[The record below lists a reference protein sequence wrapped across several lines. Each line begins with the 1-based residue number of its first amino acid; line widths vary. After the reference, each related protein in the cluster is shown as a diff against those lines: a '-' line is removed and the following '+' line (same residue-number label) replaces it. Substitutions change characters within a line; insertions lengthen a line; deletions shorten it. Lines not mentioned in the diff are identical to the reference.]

1 MNHITLTDVEIFNL
15 CKVRLIYLGPAKYG
29 ILRDIKHPSPG
40 SIAQRASPSSERK
53 PDNTKKRGRKT
64 TCRKGKWAT
73 ECRPDSN
80 TLSVK
85 KPRTLTENRNLRY
98 GITNPTP
105 ATVTVAGRTR
115 RSCRKDIDYLSLND
129 GLESEFMDTPK
140 RKPKNSHPPNCK
152 GPTPQRVAAQCASS
166 PETFP
171 EAESAV
177 TTTGSTALIGV
188 LASSS
193 NKSNVTQVPAS
204 STTVLTGVQ
213 LPLAESLTAPSLI
226 GVPVSTTL
234 IGVPASGSNKNIAT
248 HVSAPSITA
257 LTGVQ
262 VPPAESPTA
271 SSLTG
276 VPITLD
282 TTTTASELTKQDD
295 ALDSLPDLV
304 LDDKVGDNTIVT
316 EIAAAV
322 PPASHIKET
331 FNVDPL
337 SSDDDE
343 IDMDAVD
350 ALLSLSS
357 VRDDSKDLT
366 LENEQIM
373 PIGGLN
379 LPVDVAP
386 VPIELG
392 QIQID
397 RAIAE
402 LTKQEQ
408 MDIQATSKNTDV
420 ADADVEVKDTENQNI
435 EITEANKITDSSAS
449 KGVFKTT
456 IHGLKK
462 KKDSRRIYKCSI
474 CGVRKGSMQ
483 LLNDH
488 HKRLHGP
495 QMCGICGR
503 VFELATSL
511 NRHMYTHEEARY
523 KCEKCEFKCYFE
535 SELLTHNIVH
545 RQTPT
550 YKCMVANCDRWFKRK
565 W

>member
-1 MNHITLTDVEIFNL
+1 M
-15 CKVRLIYLGPAKYG
+15 
-29 ILRDIKHPSPG
+29 
-40 SIAQRASPSSERK
+40 
-53 PDNTKKRGRKT
+53 
-64 TCRKGKWAT
+64 
-73 ECRPDSN
+73 
-80 TLSVK
+80 
-85 KPRTLTENRNLRY
+85 
-98 GITNPTP
+98 
-105 ATVTVAGRTR
+105 R

-140 RKPKNSHPPNCK
+140 RKPKNSYPPNRK
-152 GPTPQRVAAQCASS
+152 GPTPERVAAQCASS

-177 TTTGSTALIGV
+177 TTSGSTALIGV
-188 LASSS
+188 PASSS
-193 NKSNVTQVPAS
+193 NKSNVTQVSVS
-204 STTVLTGVQ
+204 STTALTGIQ
-213 LPLAESLTAPSLI
+213 LPLAKSLTAPSLTGI
-226 GVPVSTTL
+226 PVSTAL
-234 IGVPASGSNKNIAT
+234 IGVPASGSNKNIVT
-248 HVSAPSITA
+248 PVSVPSITA

-262 VPPAESPTA
+262 VPPAESPTT

-276 VPITLD
+276 VPIMPD
-282 TTTTASELTKQDD
+282 TTTTTPELTKQDD

-304 LDDKVGDNTIVT
+304 LDNKVGDDTIVT

-322 PPASHIKET
+322 PTASHIKET

-337 SSDDDE
+337 SSDDE

-357 VRDDSKDLT
+357 VQDDSKDPT

-402 LTKQEQ
+402 LTEQEQ
-408 MDIQATSKNTDV
+408 MDIQATSKNTDA

-435 EITEANKITDSSAS
+435 EINETNKITDSSAS
-449 KGVFKTT
+449 KGVFRTT

-462 KKDSRRIYKCSI
+462 KKDSRRIYKCSV

-488 HKRLHGP
+488 HKRCHGP
-495 QMCGICGR
+495 QMCGIYGC

-511 NRHMYTHEEARY
+511 NRHMYTHEETWY

-565 W
+565 WELTNHVRTHDDDVLKCDSCNFTTKLKKQLKEHIKTKHDEDLPYECKLCHEKFQYRSGRK

>member
-1 MNHITLTDVEIFNL
+1 M
-15 CKVRLIYLGPAKYG
+15 
-29 ILRDIKHPSPG
+29 S
-40 SIAQRASPSSERK
+40 
-53 PDNTKKRGRKT
+53 
-64 TCRKGKWAT
+64 
-73 ECRPDSN
+73 
-80 TLSVK
+80 
-85 KPRTLTENRNLRY
+85 
-98 GITNPTP
+98 
-105 ATVTVAGRTR
+105 
-115 RSCRKDIDYLSLND
+115 
-129 GLESEFMDTPK
+129 
-140 RKPKNSHPPNCK
+140 
-152 GPTPQRVAAQCASS
+152 
-166 PETFP
+166 
-171 EAESAV
+171 
-177 TTTGSTALIGV
+177 GSTALIGI

-193 NKSNVTQVPAS
+193 NKSNVTQVSAS
-204 STTVLTGVQ
+204 STTALTGVQ
-213 LPLAESLTAPSLI
+213 LPLAESLTAPSLT

-234 IGVPASGSNKNIAT
+234 IGVPASGSNKNIVT
-248 HVSAPSITA
+248 PMSAPSITA
-257 LTGVQ
+257 LTGIQ

-276 VPITLD
+276 VPIMPD
-282 TTTTASELTKQDD
+282 TTTTAPEQIKQDD
-295 ALDSLPDLV
+295 ALDSLPSLV

-322 PPASHIKET
+322 PTASHIKET

-343 IDMDAVD
+343 IDMDTVD

-357 VRDDSKDLT
+357 VRDDSKDPT

-379 LPVDVAP
+379 LLVDVAP

-402 LTKQEQ
+402 LTEQEQ
-408 MDIQATSKNTDV
+408 MDTQATSKNTDA

-435 EITEANKITDSSAS
+435 EITETNKITDSSAS
-449 KGVFKTT
+449 KGVFRTT

-488 HKRLHGP
+488 HK
-495 QMCGICGR
+495 
-503 VFELATSL
+503 
-511 NRHMYTHEEARY
+511 
-523 KCEKCEFKCYFE
+523 
-535 SELLTHNIVH
+535 
-545 RQTPT
+545 
-550 YKCMVANCDRWFKRK
+550 
-565 W
+565 

>member
-1 MNHITLTDVEIFNL
+1 MRH
-15 CKVRLIYLGPAKYG
+15 
-29 ILRDIKHPSPG
+29 
-40 SIAQRASPSSERK
+40 
-53 PDNTKKRGRKT
+53 
-64 TCRKGKWAT
+64 
-73 ECRPDSN
+73 
-80 TLSVK
+80 
-85 KPRTLTENRNLRY
+85 
-98 GITNPTP
+98 
-105 ATVTVAGRTR
+105 
-115 RSCRKDIDYLSLND
+115 SCRKDIDYLSLND

-140 RKPKNSHPPNCK
+140 RKPKNSYPPNRK
-152 GPTPQRVAAQCASS
+152 GPTPQRVAAQGASS
-166 PETFP
+166 PESFP

-177 TTTGSTALIGV
+177 TTSGSTALIGV
-188 LASSS
+188 SATSS
-193 NKSNVTQVPAS
+193 NKSNVTQVSVS
-204 STTVLTGVQ
+204 STTALTGVQ
-213 LPLAESLTAPSLI
+213 LPLAESLTTPSLT

-234 IGVPASGSNKNIAT
+234 TGVPVSGIVT
-248 HVSAPSITA
+248 PVSAPSITA
-257 LTGVQ
+257 LIGVQ

-276 VPITLD
+276 VPITPD
-282 TTTTASELTKQDD
+282 TTRTVPELTKQDD

-304 LDDKVGDNTIVT
+304 LDDKVGDKTIVT

-322 PPASHIKET
+322 PTASHIKET

-357 VRDDSKDLT
+357 VRDDSKDPT

-379 LPVDVAP
+379 LLVDVAP
-386 VPIELG
+386 VPIELR

-397 RAIAE
+397 GAIAE
-402 LTKQEQ
+402 LTEQEQ
-408 MDIQATSKNTDV
+408 MDIQATSKNTDA

-435 EITEANKITDSSAS
+435 EITDANKIIDSSAS
-449 KGVFKTT
+449 KGVFRTT
-456 IHGLKK
+456 IHGLKR

-483 LLNDH
+483 VLNDH
-488 HKRLHGP
+488 HKRRHGP

-511 NRHMYTHEEARY
+511 NRHMYTHEETRY

-545 RQTPT
+545 QQTPT

-565 W
+565 WELTNHVRTHDDDVLKCDSCKFTT